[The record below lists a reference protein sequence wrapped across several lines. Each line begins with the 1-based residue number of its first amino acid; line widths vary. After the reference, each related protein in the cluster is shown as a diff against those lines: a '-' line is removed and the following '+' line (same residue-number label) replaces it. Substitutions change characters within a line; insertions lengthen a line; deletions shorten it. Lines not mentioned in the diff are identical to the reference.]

1 MPRSVV
7 VVAGTVVE
15 VVAGT
20 VLVVAGTVVVVAG
33 TVVVVVVDLTALSEL
48 PPQAERKTSK
58 QKKRVI
64 FAGAKFRYEY
74 QHSVL
79 LRKRC

>member
-1 MPRSVV
+1 MVEVAATVV
-7 VVAGTVVE
+7 EVAGTVVE

-20 VLVVAGTVVVVAG
+20 VLVVAG

-48 PPQAERKTSK
+48 PPQAEATKSK

-64 FAGAKFRYEY
+64 FLTRQYAPFLNA
-74 QHSVL
+74 
-79 LRKRC
+79 